1 MAVMFVHQKAGAP
14 DLHRRGMR
22 PETAS
27 SDVLL
32 TDVEADLVIRDGDC
46 VVWSETS
53 FPVAELACA
62 LTDWLRQPDDERGD
76 FAFQSM
82 SYAEVGAVRIEESA
96 GGWRVGSVFLPDTW
110 AAPVGWDFLV
120 AAIRQFVSS
129 VRQDV
134 ADIGI
139 DPALIPA
146 L

>member
-1 MAVMFVHQKAGAP
+1 
-14 DLHRRGMR
+14 
-22 PETAS
+22 
-27 SDVLL
+27 
-32 TDVEADLVIRDGDC
+32 
-46 VVWSETS
+46 
-53 FPVAELACA
+53 
-62 LTDWLRQPDDERGD
+62 
-76 FAFQSM
+76 M